1 MTVKKIEKLL
11 DSIINR
17 EEDLAH
23 SLFHEIIVEKSK
35 KIYNES
41 KIDPELEKLITSL
54 KSSSND
60 PSIDAEIEKILDQH
74 RNRENQSNPL
84 SPFRDVVPGH
94 IPSDNITDPQE
105 RDRMMEPVRR
115 PSYALFQQMTDEFHD
130 LRRAGLDTEEALDR
144 IRGDLE
150 QDDFGWTDDEI
161 ASILADLNINDIN
174 TDDDEYDDEYDDES

>member
-17 EEDLAH
+17 EDDLAQT
-23 SLFHEIIVEKSK
+23 LFHEIIVEKSK

-41 KIDPELEKLITSL
+41 
-54 KSSSND
+54 
-60 PSIDAEIEKILDQH
+60 
-74 RNRENQSNPL
+74 NPFN
-84 SPFRDVVPGH
+84 PFRDIVPG
-94 IPSDNITDPQE
+94 ITPSDNITDPQE

-115 PSYALFQQMTDEFHD
+115 PSQALFQQMIDEFHE

-174 TDDDEYDDEYDDES
+174 TDDDEYDDDEYDDEYDDES